1 MVILR
6 HRAQAKGTDKSFA
19 EGCRKQDAVDFTFLN
34 MEKDEREMAEAG
46 GTGGGRA
53 MSVSR
58 WGREQSG
65 GPL

>member
-46 GTGGGRA
+46 GTG
-53 MSVSR
+53 
-58 WGREQSG
+58 
-65 GPL
+65 